1 MNKYVTYTNWTW
13 SIVACILSYS
23 VHKSGWLAVGHFIL
37 GAFYVPYWVIMYSKI
52 PELIM
57 KWLVL

>member
-1 MNKYVTYTNWTW
+1 MSKTIIHTNWTW

-23 VHKSGWLAVGHFIL
+23 VHKSAIMAIGAFIL
-37 GAFYVPYWVIMYSKI
+37 GGFYVPYWVIMYSKI